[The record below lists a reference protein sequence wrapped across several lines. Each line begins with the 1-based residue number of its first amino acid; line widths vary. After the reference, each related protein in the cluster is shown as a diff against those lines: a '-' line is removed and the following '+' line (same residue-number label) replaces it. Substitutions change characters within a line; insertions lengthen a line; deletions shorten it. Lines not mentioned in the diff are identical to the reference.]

1 MLPPLDAP
9 LFPTSPF
16 KGNPPKFLSITIKSR
31 RIVLCPCLPPVLS
44 SQLARPAFPG
54 FCQTLWHEFPSDAWC
69 LLAKYH
75 HHAFQSL
82 FSDTFIVTFI
92 QFLSVLNMNS
102 YSTSSLFLQL
112 GCNKFYQ
119 DSLKSF
125 FLFLF
130 SQPSPSLK
138 SYYAKRSLL
147 PSSSWSLYIQL
158 FFSSISPAATV
169 IL

>member
-1 MLPPLDAP
+1 MNLECHQEEESPHKLFYKQIKIILPPLDAP
-9 LFPTSPF
+9 VFPTSPF
-16 KGNPPKFLSITIKSR
+16 KGNSSTFPSITIKSR
-31 RIVLCPCLPPVLS
+31 RIVLCPCLPPVLAP
-44 SQLARPAFPG
+44 QLVRPAFPVV
-54 FCQTLWHEFPSDAWC
+54 CQILLHEFPSNAC
-69 LLAKYH
+69 LVAKYH
-75 HHAFQSL
+75 HHAFHSL

-102 YSTSSLFLQL
+102 YSTLSLFLQL

-138 SYYAKRSLL
+138 SYYAK
-147 PSSSWSLYIQL
+147 
-158 FFSSISPAATV
+158 
-169 IL
+169 